1 MGPVE
6 SNPDRYAGAWRLLIW
21 APLLVLAVAS
31 RFVLPSSWAGLVA
44 LWGWAPLVVGVA
56 AVWAVVGFLG
66 VREWRRHTDRLES
79 IPIRI
84 HVDGSR
90 GKTGTC
96 RLIGAA
102 LRANGLRVVV
112 KTTGKMPVLID
123 AAGKETVLE
132 RPPTPTENLREQKDI
147 VRWAM
152 EQHAQAIVI
161 ECMAVD
167 PELRRVSQETLIRAT
182 LAVITNIRRDHL
194 EVIGPDLGTGARTL
208 SDVIPRNGRVITA
221 EQRLLPTL
229 RDEAEKRHASL
240 IAVSPDGVSDPL
252 LESFPYI
259 TFKENVALALGV
271 CEVLGLD
278 RARALEG
285 MFHSTPD
292 YGTVQLFERQNHA
305 GVYTFVCALGVND
318 VDSLLE
324 LRRELIRRKKLDGGP
339 LVGLFNSREDPMVTL
354 GVSVLVLQTAVF
366 VGIAVSM
373 FWYERSLLSPG
384 GVVVPGYVALFLLLR
399 PEVVA
404 YTLAIALTTAAL
416 MRYASRFTILFGRRR
431 FAITMLAAMSL
442 SIAIELIV
450 GPFTGLDPGF
460 QVIGFI
466 IPGLIAN
473 EVLRQ
478 KIIPTLSTL
487 GIVSAITAGITIL
500 LVGFW

>member
-21 APLLVLAVAS
+21 APLLILAVAS
-31 RFVLPSSWAGLVA
+31 RFVLPSSWAGLVT
-44 LWGWAPLVVGVA
+44 LWGWAPLLAGVA

-66 VREWRRHTDRLES
+66 VREWRHHTDCLES

-123 AAGKETVLE
+123 AEGRETVLE
-132 RPPTPTENLREQKDI
+132 RPPTPTANLREQKEI
-147 VRWAM
+147 VRLAK

-208 SDVIPRNGRVITA
+208 SDVIPRNGTVITA

-229 RDEAEKRHASL
+229 RDEAEKRHATL
-240 IAVSPDGVSDPL
+240 VAVTPDGVSDSL
-252 LESFPYI
+252 LDSFPYI

-271 CEVLGLD
+271 CEFLGLD
-278 RARALEG
+278 RARALDG
-285 MFHSTPD
+285 MLHSTPD

-324 LRRELIRRKKLDGGP
+324 LRRELIRRKKLNGGP
-339 LVGLFNSREDPMVTL
+339 LFGLFNSRDDRAPRSVEFARAMARELQFRSVIVTGRHTKAFVREAVRSGYPRNQLSEMEDATPREILEAVDARALSGGAVFACGNMVTSI
-354 GVSVLVLQTAVF
+354 GYGLVEELV
-366 VGIAVSM
+366 
-373 FWYERSLLSPG
+373 
-384 GVVVPGYVALFLLLR
+384 
-399 PEVVA
+399 
-404 YTLAIALTTAAL
+404 
-416 MRYASRFTILFGRRR
+416 RRG
-431 FAITMLAAMSL
+431 SD
-442 SIAIELIV
+442 
-450 GPFTGLDPGF
+450 GHTG
-460 QVIGFI
+460 
-466 IPGLIAN
+466 
-473 EVLRQ
+473 
-478 KIIPTLSTL
+478 S
-487 GIVSAITAGITIL
+487 
-500 LVGFW
+500 

>member
-1 MGPVE
+1 MGHLE
-6 SNPDRYAGAWRLLIW
+6 STPDRYAGAWRLLIW
-21 APLLVLAVAS
+21 APLVILAVAS
-31 RFVLPSSWAGLVA
+31 RFVMPSSWTGLVV
-44 LWGWAPLVVGVA
+44 LWGWAPLLIGIA
-56 AVWAVVGFLG
+56 AVWAAVGFLG
-66 VREWRRHTDRLES
+66 VREWRRHTARLES

-123 AAGKETVLE
+123 AAGREIVLE
-132 RPPTPTENLREQKDI
+132 RPPTPTANLREQKEI
-147 VRWAM
+147 VRLAK

-208 SDVIPRNGRVITA
+208 SDVIPRDGTVITA

-240 IAVSPDGVSDPL
+240 VAVSPDGVSDSL

-285 MFHSTPD
+285 MLHSTPD

-318 VDSLLE
+318 VDSLVE
-324 LRRELIRRKKLDGGP
+324 LQRELIRRKKLDGGP
-339 LVGLFNSREDPMVTL
+339 LVGLFNSRDDRAPRSVEFARAMSRELKFRSVIVTGRHTKAFVREAVRCGYPREQLSEMEDATAHEILEAVDARAPAGGAVFACGNMVTPV
-354 GVSVLVLQTAVF
+354 GYDLVEELV
-366 VGIAVSM
+366 
-373 FWYERSLLSPG
+373 
-384 GVVVPGYVALFLLLR
+384 
-399 PEVVA
+399 
-404 YTLAIALTTAAL
+404 
-416 MRYASRFTILFGRRR
+416 RRG
-431 FAITMLAAMSL
+431 SD
-442 SIAIELIV
+442 
-450 GPFTGLDPGF
+450 GNTG
-460 QVIGFI
+460 
-466 IPGLIAN
+466 
-473 EVLRQ
+473 
-478 KIIPTLSTL
+478 S
-487 GIVSAITAGITIL
+487 
-500 LVGFW
+500 